1 MPKVYSPVM
10 GADGHRTRRRKRD
23 SCQNSSIIDFP
34 EFRVRRLSLPA
45 ALFLLFGHG
54 LPAAAESD
62 ADLEPPP
69 STQVA
74 QCQRHRLEA
83 HGGETVADRAAAMER
98 ELFAS
103 QRLFEEA
110 LAMRAGAIDL
120 YRELDAR
127 IARNEPLSGQDL
139 QRLQGGATQ
148 LLAQRE
154 TLLKLAFAHE
164 CWLAAAPEDNTPE
177 AGIEATGIMISL
189 ASALMLYDNYLSAIT
204 LFVNNHALRQQLN
217 SADKGFALP
226 AGQLTEINRMFAS
239 SLNRQR
245 VRRALHWFEQY
256 GRRLT
261 PEFGN
266 YAYLVQLIEQ
276 SPSYRMVRA
285 PNPVG
290 ALGKRFELFGMQT
303 IDSLVGLKNEGSNL
317 TSLLFGN
324 TVGLVETRRG
334 KLYGR
339 AEVAE
344 KVGKGLKAGDI
355 LLEKTPFRLTDTF
368 IPGHWGHAAIW
379 VGGEAELRELG
390 IWDHPVVQPHQ
401 AAIRK
406 GRGVVEALRSGVVMN
421 SIEHFLNIDDL
432 AVLRHEVLPAEKR
445 AEIVLQTMRQVG
457 KAYDFN
463 FDAETTKR
471 IFCSKL
477 VYLAYGDLNWP
488 TSSILGRATVSPDN
502 IGARALGDGPLAVTQ
517 LYHDGQEVT
526 DGRKAVL
533 ENLMRPR
540 RKVQLADRD

>member
-1 MPKVYSPVM
+1 M
-10 GADGHRTRRRKRD
+10 
-23 SCQNSSIIDFP
+23 
-34 EFRVRRLSLPA
+34 RRLPLSA
-45 ALFLLFGHG
+45 ALFVLFGHG
-54 LPAAAESD
+54 LPAAASESD
-62 ADLEPPP
+62 LDLEIPLA
-69 STQVA
+69 TRVA
-74 QCQRHRLEA
+74 QCQQHQMEV
-83 HGGETVADRAAAMER
+83 HGGATVEDRAAAMER

-120 YRELDAR
+120 YRELDAK
-127 IARNEPLSGQDL
+127 IARNEPLNGQDL
-139 QRLQGGATQ
+139 QRLQGGAAQ

-154 TLLKLAFAHE
+154 ALLKLAFAHE
-164 CWLAAAPEDNTPE
+164 CWLAAPPEDNTRE
-177 AGIEATGIMISL
+177 AGVQATGIMISL
-189 ASALMLYDNYLSAIT
+189 ASALILYDNYLSAIT

-226 AGQLTEINRMFAS
+226 AGQLNETSRMFAS

-245 VRRALHWFEQY
+245 VRRAIHWFEQY

-261 PEFGN
+261 PEFEN
-266 YAYLVQLIEQ
+266 YPYLLQLVEQ

-290 ALGKRFELFGMQT
+290 ALGKHFELFSMQT
-303 IDSLVGLKNEGSNL
+303 IDSLIGLKNEGSNL

-339 AEVAE
+339 AEVAQ
-344 KVGKGLKAGDI
+344 KVGQGLKAGDI

-379 VGGEAELRELG
+379 VGNEAELRELG
-390 IWDHPVVQPHQ
+390 IWDHPVVQPYQ
-401 AAIRK
+401 ANIRSGK
-406 GRGVVEALRSGVVMN
+406 GIVEALRSGVVMN
-421 SIEHFLNIDDL
+421 NVQHFLNIDDL
-432 AVLRHEVLPAEKR
+432 AVLRHEVLPADKR
-445 AEIVLQTMRQVG
+445 AEIILQTLRQVG

-488 TSSILGRATVSPDN
+488 TSSVLGRATVSPDN
-502 IGARALGDGPLAVTQ
+502 IGARALGEGPLAIAL

-526 DGRKAVL
+526 DGRKD
-533 ENLMRPR
+533 LMEKLMQPR
-540 RKVQLADRD
+540 RKVQLAGSD

>member
-1 MPKVYSPVM
+1 M
-10 GADGHRTRRRKRD
+10 
-23 SCQNSSIIDFP
+23 
-34 EFRVRRLSLPA
+34 RRLTLSA

-54 LPAAAESD
+54 LPAAAAESD
-62 ADLEPPP
+62 LDFEIPA
-69 STQVA
+69 STQVS
-74 QCQRHRLEA
+74 QCHQHQLEV
-83 HGGETVADRAAAMER
+83 HGGQSVAERAAVMER

-110 LAMRAGAIDL
+110 LAMRAAAVDL
-120 YRELDAR
+120 YRELNAKM
-127 IARNEPLSGQDL
+127 ARNEPLNGQDL
-139 QRLQGGATQ
+139 QRLQGGAAQ

-164 CWLAAAPEDNTPE
+164 CWLATPPDDNTRE
-177 AGIEATGIMISL
+177 AGVQATGIMISL

-217 SADKGFALP
+217 SGDKGFALP
-226 AGQLTEINRMFAS
+226 AGQLNETSRMFAS

-245 VRRALHWFEQY
+245 VRRGIHWFEQY

-261 PEFGN
+261 PEFDG
-266 YAYLVQLIEQ
+266 YAYLVQLVRQ

-285 PNPVG
+285 ANPVG
-290 ALGKRFELFGMQT
+290 ALGKHFELFSMQT
-303 IDSLVGLKNEGSNL
+303 IDGLIGLKNEGSNL

-324 TVGLVETRRG
+324 TVGMVETRRG

-339 AEVAE
+339 AEVLE
-344 KVGKGLKAGDI
+344 KLGKELKAGDI

-379 VGGEAELRELG
+379 VGREAELRELG

-401 AAIRK
+401 ANIRQ
-406 GRGVVEALRSGVVMN
+406 GRGIVEALRSGVVMN
-421 SIEHFLNIDDL
+421 NVEHFLNIDDL
-432 AVLRHEVLPAEKR
+432 AVLRHEILPAEKR
-445 AEIVLQTMRQVG
+445 AEIVLQTLRQVG

-502 IGARALGDGPLAVTQ
+502 IGARALGDGPLAVTL
-517 LYHDGQEVT
+517 LYHDGKEVT
-526 DGRKAVL
+526 DSRKAEL
-533 ENLMRPR
+533 EKLMRPR
-540 RKVQLADRD
+540 RNVELASGGPNEAPPKGR